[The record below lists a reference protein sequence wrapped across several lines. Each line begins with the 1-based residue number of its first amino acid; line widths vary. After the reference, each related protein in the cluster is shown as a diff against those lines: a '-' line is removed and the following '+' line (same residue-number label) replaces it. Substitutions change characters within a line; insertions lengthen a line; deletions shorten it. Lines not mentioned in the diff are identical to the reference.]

1 MKRSILLAIT
11 IILFPLL
18 LGMGSLRGGS
28 PDKVPIPE
36 KKFVVTFIDQSDVL
50 TECRDASIEG
60 STFIEGKRGEGK
72 YTISFDNISS
82 AVFMF
87 NEDKLRSVI
96 TMRDGNTAELVLN
109 KDHKA
114 YGLTRYGTY
123 QIKLSDLKK
132 MSIGVSS
139 QKSQK

>member
-1 MKRSILLAIT
+1 
-11 IILFPLL
+11 
-18 LGMGSLRGGS
+18 MGSLRGGS